1 MRTYLVLGLS
11 LVVAACSPPVKDARF
26 KVLASVEQLHVTH
39 DEVWAVLEARD
50 GTGKLIDTGTADA
63 LGSYVF
69 RKLPPGE
76 GYVVRIKDSSPFE
89 QSKPLTVMSV
99 ASSKPKPEL
108 YTTQPLVAG
117 FNYLTMRD
125 GTKLSAWVTLPGS
138 INGRFP
144 TVVNYSGYSASKPG
158 KPQEGFEF
166 LCSDFP
172 VVCTPPYDGSA
183 LLAGMSGYATVS
195 VNMRG
200 TGCSGGAYDYFEPMQ
215 VLDGYD
221 IIEIV
226 AAQSWALHHQVG
238 MVGLS
243 YPGISQLFVAAEQPP
258 GLAAIAPMSVIG
270 NTAST
275 LLPGGILNDGFALS
289 WVKNVL
295 SKAVPYGQGWEQDRV
310 DGGDETCREN
320 QLLHG
325 QLIDNVAQARL
336 ITFYDPAQHDRLNPS
351 VFAEKIKVP
360 VFVVGQ
366 WQDEQTGP
374 YFFTLF
380 DQLKNASA
388 LRMTATN
395 GVHIDGLAPQVLAEW
410 QVFLELF
417 VAKRV
422 PLEPKIRNFAPFIF
436 DSVYHSKMTL
446 PDTRFRNYA
455 TVDEAVAAWKAEPKL
470 RVIFENGAGDTMDYG
485 APKGAFEASFPTW
498 PPPTTPTRLF
508 FQPGGGLK
516 ADMPTV
522 TDSASSFRMD
532 PLQGAR
538 GILAP
543 GGDIWAKQPKYDWKQ
558 PAPGDAVVFEGEPLT
573 ADLAMVGSASV
584 DLWISAPVDNADL
597 QVTLSEV
604 RPDGKEMYVQS
615 GWMRAGHRMP
625 GPGATATW
633 PAQTFEEKNWALLM
647 PNMWTQVRVPTA
659 GFAHVMRAGSK
670 VRITVDTPGGTRA
683 DWRFALAKFQ
693 AEVRNSVGH
702 DSVHPSSVV
711 LPKVD
716 GVVATT
722 ALPPCPSLRGQPC
735 RDWAAFV
742 NVPK

>member
-1 MRTYLVLGLS
+1 MRTWFAVATLLMLGCNPGKE
-11 LVVAACSPPVKDARF
+11 AKF
-26 KVLASVEQLHVTH
+26 TVLASVEQLHVTH
-39 DEVWAVLEARD
+39 AEPGTVLEARD
-50 GTGKLIDTGTADA
+50 GKGAVIATGTADT
-63 LGSYVF
+63 LGSFVF

-76 GYVVRIKDSSPFE
+76 GYVVRIKDANPTE
-89 QSKPLTVMSV
+89 QSKAMTVMSV
-99 ASSKPKPEL
+99 ASSTPKPDL
-108 YTTQPLVAG
+108 YTSQPLVAG

-125 GTKLSAWVTLPGS
+125 GTTLSAWVTLPGS
-138 INGRFP
+138 DKGRFP

-158 KPQEGFEF
+158 KPQMGFEF

-226 AAQSWALHHQVG
+226 AAQSWALHHKVG

-243 YPGISQLFVAAEQPP
+243 YPGISQMFVAAEKPP
-258 GLAAIAPMSVIG
+258 SLAAIAPMSVIG

-295 SKAVPYGQGWEQDRV
+295 SKAVPYGQGWEQARV
-310 DGGDETCREN
+310 DAGDELCKEN

-336 ITFYDPAQHDRLNPS
+336 IEFYDPREHDRLNPT
-351 VFAEKIKVP
+351 VLAEKIEVP
-360 VFVVGQ
+360 VFLVNQ

-380 DQLKNASA
+380 DKFKNAPA

-417 VAKRV
+417 VAKRI
-422 PLEPKIRNFAPFIF
+422 PLDPKLRNFAPFIF
-436 DSVYHSKMTL
+436 DSVYQSKMTF
-446 PDTRFRNYA
+446 PETRFRNYA
-455 TVDEAVAAWKAEPKL
+455 TYDEAVAAWKAEPKL
-470 RVIFENGAGDTMDYG
+470 RVIFENGAGDPNDLG
-485 APKGAFEASFPTW
+485 APKGLYEQSFPSW
-498 PPPTTPTRLF
+498 PPPTVATRLF
-508 FQPGGGLK
+508 FQPNGSLD
-516 ADMPTV
+516 AVAPTV
-522 TDSASSFRMD
+522 ADSASTFRLD

-538 GILAP
+538 GVLAA
-543 GGDIWAKQPKYDWKQ
+543 GGGIWDKLPKYDWKQ
-558 PAPGDAVVFEGEPLT
+558 PVAGDGVVFEGAALA
-573 ADLAMVGSASV
+573 ADLAMIGTASV
-584 DLWISAPVDNADL
+584 DLWVNAKVTGADL

-604 RPDGKEMYVQS
+604 RADGKEMYVQS

-625 GPGATATW
+625 GPASTQTW
-633 PAQTFEEKNWALLM
+633 PDQTFEQKNWAPLV
-647 PNMWTQVRVPTA
+647 PGAWTLVRVPTA

-670 VRITVDTPGGTRA
+670 VKVTVDTPGGTRA
-683 DWRFALAKFQ
+683 DWRFDNAKYDV
-693 AEVRNSVGH
+693 EVKHAIGH
-702 DSVHPSSVV
+702 DALRPSSVV
-711 LPKVD
+711 LPVVM
-716 GVVATT
+716 GVVAPPM
-722 ALPPCPSLRGQPC
+722 APPCPSLRGQPC
-735 RDWAAFV
+735 RDH
-742 NVPK
+742 VPFTNTPK